1 MKIPDIKLKLDLYG
15 KSFMGK
21 DESYTNKFS
30 ELSKASILVAGGKGA
45 NLGEM
50 TQAGFAVPSGIVV
63 NTGSYDAVVKANNLQ
78 DKVLSIASAVLG
90 DNPETSESASEE
102 IKKLFVNAQIPAD
115 IEEAIVSSYA
125 SLDGENTVVAV
136 RSSATAEDLSDA
148 SFAGQQES
156 YLHVQ
161 GKDQLLEAV
170 KQCWASLWTA
180 RAITYRIKQGIAP
193 EDVSLA
199 AVVQQQINS
208 DISGIA
214 FSLNIQNNYYDEA
227 VINSNFGLGE
237 SVVSGQVTPDHFVVN
252 KITNKITEKVINE
265 KQLMLV
271 GKPDGG
277 IEEQK
282 ISDPKAPS
290 LTDEQVL
297 EVAKLVTDV
306 ETHYKVPMD
315 IEWAIYEG
323 KLYLLQARPI
333 TTHLPLFP
341 ELLTKPS
348 EKKKV
353 YIDMIVMS
361 QGFSD
366 SMSVLGMDY
375 WANMIKVAKGST
387 MPRGKDG
394 IVWELHGRQ
403 YLNISNMIKIG
414 GIVTKLFSSYDA
426 PTRQILAELGADD
439 EYIPDEI
446 PEPLKGYIW
455 KAIVT
460 TLPIVRNMIP
470 ALFNV
475 EKAQEEYMKSD
486 AKIWKYLKEDLS
498 RSEET
503 FDVQA
508 ERALDMFGA
517 MTKDLGGGYAASKLA
532 DMRLKK
538 MFKGNKEAGDL
549 LIGLSMDLPGNPT
562 SEMGHLMLKIAS
574 HLEFKATKSSKE
586 FIEKLEAKK
595 YGEEFQALYDD
606 YIRRFGVRGMM
617 EIDIA
622 TPRLY
627 ENLDRVFFQLQHIN
641 TEDNAILNV
650 ERRTKE
656 AYEKLR
662 HIAKDM
668 GKEKKFIKHAK
679 TFRSLMGLREQP
691 KYIFIVSIGILRE
704 RALVLGKQFV
714 KVGRLDNQNQIFD
727 LKTAQIG
734 QAEQDSAL
742 DLRALAEENTAPYRP
757 VAHIKDWPRIIDSRG
772 KIHRAKRETREG
784 ELLGEGI
791 APGVVQGK
799 AKVLE
804 SPYDKPLEK
813 GEILVCR
820 ASEPSW
826 TPIFINAAG
835 VVMEIGGPLQHG
847 GIIAREYGLPCVSSI
862 DQATKLI
869 KDGDL
874 LEVDGSNGVVKIIK
888 NQGG

>member
-136 RSSATAEDLSDA
+136 RSSATAEDLPNA

-704 RALVLGKQFV
+704 RALVLGEQFV

>member
-1 MKIPDIKLKLDLYG
+1 
-15 KSFMGK
+15 MGK

-136 RSSATAEDLSDA
+136 RSSATAEDLPDA

-170 KQCWASLWTA
+170 KKCWASLWTA

-282 ISDPKAPS
+282 IPDPKAPS

-341 ELLTKPS
+341 ELLTQPS

-375 WANMIKVAKGST
+375 WANMLKVAKGSS
-387 MPRGKDG
+387 MPRGKDA

-446 PEPLKGYIW
+446 PEPLKGYTW

-460 TLPIVRNMIP
+460 ALPIVRMMIP

-475 EKAQEEYMKSD
+475 EKAQQEYMKSD

-517 MTKDLGGGYAASKLA
+517 MTKNLGGYAASKLA

-538 MFKGNKEAGDL
+538 MFKGNKEAEDL
-549 LIGLSMDLPGNPT
+549 LIGLSMDLPWNPT

-595 YGEEFQALYDD
+595 YGEEFQVLYDD

-627 ENLDRVFFQLQHIN
+627 ENLDRVFFQLQQIN

-650 ERRTKE
+650 ERRSKE

-679 TFRSLMGLREQP
+679 TFRSMMGLREQP

-704 RALVLGKQFV
+704 RALVLGEQFV
-714 KVGRLDNQNQIFD
+714 KAGRLDNQNQIFD

>member
-1 MKIPDIKLKLDLYG
+1 MV
-15 KSFMGK
+15 K
-21 DESYTNKFS
+21 DEPYTNKFS

-63 NTGSYDAVVKANNLQ
+63 NTGSYDTFVKANNLQ

-102 IKKLFVNAQIPAD
+102 IRKLFVNVQIPAD

-136 RSSATAEDLSDA
+136 RSSATAEDLPGA

-170 KQCWASLWTA
+170 KKCWASLWTA

-199 AVVQQQINS
+199 AVVQKQINS

-237 SVVSGQVTPDHFVVN
+237 SVVSGQVTPDYFVVN
-252 KITNKITEKVINE
+252 KITKKITEKVINE

-353 YIDMIVMS
+353 YIDMIVMT

-375 WANMIKVAKGST
+375 WANMLKVAKGSS
-387 MPRGKDG
+387 MPRGKDA

-414 GIVTKLFSSYDA
+414 GIVTKSFSSYDA
-426 PTRQILAELGADD
+426 PTRQILAELEADD

-446 PEPLKGYIW
+446 PEPLKGYTW
-455 KAIVT
+455 RAIVT
-460 TLPIVRNMIP
+460 ALPIVRKMIP

-475 EKAQEEYMKSD
+475 EKAQQEYMKSD
-486 AKIWKYLKEDLS
+486 AKTWKYLKEDLS

-508 ERALDMFGA
+508 KRALDMFGA
-517 MTKDLGGGYAASKLA
+517 MTMTPPAPAPTQSQTQAQNPPGDMFDSMNVAPPAAAAQAVPATAPAAAPAARQMISDDLFSGGQPGGMVQPGFGGMMGGMMGGAPQKPQQPQQPQQPQAVGVAGMSGGGFIGAPQTSFSGQMSFQSMSAPTQPQYGQTAPDQYGQFGNGSAVGGGGIGGMQGMPGGPGMGFGAPSMSSGFGGSTVDPPTSPDPFGDLGASIGVSAPKPKPKPKEPEPSGMSMGGMGAGFGRGMVMPGQMNGAHMGGMMMSGQGMSGGQQMQGMFGRQLGMNPQLQQQQMVMMRQQQMMAQQQGMQGMQGMQPGMQPPQQQQPGGYAQS
-532 DMRLKK
+532 
-538 MFKGNKEAGDL
+538 NQAG
-549 LIGLSMDLPGNPT
+549 GYAQSNPFAN
-562 SEMGHLMLKIAS
+562 M
-574 HLEFKATKSSKE
+574 
-586 FIEKLEAKK
+586 
-595 YGEEFQALYDD
+595 
-606 YIRRFGVRGMM
+606 
-617 EIDIA
+617 
-622 TPRLY
+622 
-627 ENLDRVFFQLQHIN
+627 
-641 TEDNAILNV
+641 
-650 ERRTKE
+650 
-656 AYEKLR
+656 
-662 HIAKDM
+662 
-668 GKEKKFIKHAK
+668 
-679 TFRSLMGLREQP
+679 
-691 KYIFIVSIGILRE
+691 
-704 RALVLGKQFV
+704 
-714 KVGRLDNQNQIFD
+714 
-727 LKTAQIG
+727 
-734 QAEQDSAL
+734 
-742 DLRALAEENTAPYRP
+742 
-757 VAHIKDWPRIIDSRG
+757 
-772 KIHRAKRETREG
+772 
-784 ELLGEGI
+784 
-791 APGVVQGK
+791 
-799 AKVLE
+799 
-804 SPYDKPLEK
+804 
-813 GEILVCR
+813 
-820 ASEPSW
+820 
-826 TPIFINAAG
+826 
-835 VVMEIGGPLQHG
+835 
-847 GIIAREYGLPCVSSI
+847 
-862 DQATKLI
+862 
-869 KDGDL
+869 
-874 LEVDGSNGVVKIIK
+874 
-888 NQGG
+888 